1 MTASPSPLV
10 LVTGATGYIGGMLVP
25 ALLDRDLPVRVI
37 SRSPA
42 RLRRHDWASRVEVV
56 EGDAGSPADL
66 DRALAGVD
74 VAYYL
79 LHSMDGKGDFV
90 TRDRH
95 LAEVFAAA
103 AKRAGVRRIVYLSGL
118 HPSGELSAHLGSR
131 VEVGRILM
139 ASGVPTVVLQAG
151 VVLGAGSASFDM
163 LRHLTERLPAMVAP
177 RWLRNRIQP
186 IAIDDVL
193 HYLAAA
199 AVLPGEPNR
208 TFDIGGPDVLTYAE
222 MIEGY
227 ARVTGLGHRLI
238 VTVPVLTP
246 GLASLWVGLVT
257 PVVAGIAR
265 PLVGSLIHE
274 AVTAEDDL
282 LALVGPP
289 PGGRTGFEDAV
300 RRATAGIDPTRWRR
314 TATAVGAMTAG
325 CAVLGSVFTAPGSRW
340 YRSLRTPA
348 WQPPPAA
355 FPIVWTTLFTTIA
368 LAATAT
374 ITELEEDGRP
384 EEAERFT
391 RAYSANLAV
400 NAAWSGLFFRAHA
413 TRTSTVVAGLLA
425 TSAADLARRAA
436 PTGRGKAASFGAY
449 AAWCAFATALNAA
462 VARRNPRR

>member
-1 MTASPSPLV
+1 MTASSPLV

-42 RLRRHDWASRVEVV
+42 RLRRHDWAPRVEVA

-462 VARRNPRR
+462 VARRNPRH